1 MQLTSTGRGRV
12 GGGVLVLPQGQVPK
26 SVSTWV
32 SVAAVSSLH
41 QRSQESFVVPPFQ
54 FQQAL

>member
-1 MQLTSTGRGRV
+1 MQLTSTGRGGV
-12 GGGVLVLPQGQVPK
+12 GEVVLPQGQVPK
-26 SVSTWV
+26 GISTWV
-32 SVAAVSSLH
+32 SVAAVSSLR